1 MNSQT
6 VVAIVLLVLAVSVAA
21 GGYAVYR
28 KVRRKVTDFSNA
40 VFGTDS
46 LIEGWNKQADELA
59 STPKSVSGMTR
70 IFAPQI
76 ERDFPDFNL
85 NQFKNK
91 VENMLV
97 SALRAIDKADSS
109 LLAEATEEL
118 RKQVANRIEM
128 NRSEGVREVYE
139 QVTVHRTE
147 IANYEKRDGKCIITF
162 QSAVG
167 HLHYKEKDGKTI
179 WGGAERLTQTKYNVE
194 VLYIQ
199 DEKLTKMGNAVGTTC
214 PHCGAPVTNLGA
226 MYCEYCGLAVTPVN
240 LKVWT
245 LHRFYE
251 VDYQHV

>member
-1 MNSQT
+1 
-6 VVAIVLLVLAVSVAA
+6 
-21 GGYAVYR
+21 
-28 KVRRKVTDFSNA
+28 
-40 VFGTDS
+40 
-46 LIEGWNKQADELA
+46 
-59 STPKSVSGMTR
+59 
-70 IFAPQI
+70 
-76 ERDFPDFNL
+76 
-85 NQFKNK
+85 
-91 VENMLV
+91 MLV
-97 SALRAIDKADSS
+97 SALRAIDEEDGS
-109 LLAEATEEL
+109 LLSEATEEL

-179 WGGAERLTQTKYNVE
+179 WGDAERLTQTKYNVE